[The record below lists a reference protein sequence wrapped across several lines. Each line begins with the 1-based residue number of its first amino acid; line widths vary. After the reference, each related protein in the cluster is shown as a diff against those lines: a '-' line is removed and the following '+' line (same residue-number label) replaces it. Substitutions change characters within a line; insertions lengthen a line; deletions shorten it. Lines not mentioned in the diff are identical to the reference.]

1 MATSPNRLKTQA
13 SAGKKSESR
22 RHGRTNNYQTVGAR
36 IEPQYSHAS
45 IYRAPDSGG
54 GRPARHE
61 AIDTNLVDVSKGGLG
76 VESFTPLPL
85 ATLVNVQGELHS
97 QESCIEF
104 GGTAWVVH
112 CLAREDGVFR
122 IGLNFEVLNC
132 WELDCEHEEGFSV
145 NPYL

>member
-13 SAGKKSESR
+13 NAGKKSNSR
-22 RHGRTNNYQTVGAR
+22 RYERASDYQTVGVR

-54 GRPARHE
+54 GRPGRHE
-61 AIDTNLVDVSKGGLG
+61 AIDTQLVDVSKGGLG

-97 QESCIEF
+97 QDSCIEF
-104 GGTAWVVH
+104 RGTAWVVH

-122 IGLNFEVLNC
+122 IGLNFENLNC
-132 WELDCEHEEGFSV
+132 WELDREHEDDFSI
-145 NPYL
+145 NPCL

>member
-1 MATSPNRLKTQA
+1 VARSPNRIKTQA
-13 SAGKKSESR
+13 SAGNKSDGR
-22 RHGRTNNYQTVGAR
+22 RHERTTNYQTVGVR

-45 IYRAPDSGG
+45 IYRAPDAGG
-54 GRPARHE
+54 GRPGRHE
-61 AIDTNLVDVSKGGLG
+61 AIDTQLVDVSKGGLG

-97 QESCIEF
+97 QDSCIEF

-122 IGLNFEVLNC
+122 IGLNFENLNC
-132 WELDCEHEEGFSV
+132 WELDCEHEDGFSV

>member
-1 MATSPNRLKTQA
+1 VATPSNRLKAQDDG
-13 SAGKKSESR
+13 GKKTAGR
-22 RHGRTNNYQTVGAR
+22 RHVRSGEYQTVGLR

-54 GRPARHE
+54 GRPGRHE
-61 AIDTNLVDVSKGGLG
+61 AIDATLIDVSKGGLG

-97 QESCIEF
+97 LDSCIEF
-104 GGTAWVVH
+104 RATAWVVH

-122 IGLNFEVLNC
+122 IGLNFEKVDC
-132 WELDCEHEEGFSV
+132 WALDCEHEDGFTV
-145 NPYL
+145 NPDL

>member
-1 MATSPNRLKTQA
+1 VATSPNRLKTQA
-13 SAGKKSESR
+13 SAGKQSEGR
-22 RHGRTNNYQTVGAR
+22 RDERTNNYQTVGVR

-54 GRPARHE
+54 GRPGRQE